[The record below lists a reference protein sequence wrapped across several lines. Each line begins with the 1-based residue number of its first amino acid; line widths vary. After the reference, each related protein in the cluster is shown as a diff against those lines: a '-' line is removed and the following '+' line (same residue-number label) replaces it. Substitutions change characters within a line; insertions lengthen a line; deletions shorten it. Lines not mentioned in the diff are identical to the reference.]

1 MDTAPISTEKE
12 LNLQELLS
20 CLLEKS
26 NSRHF
31 RSCESLTDSD
41 FIMSCLKRVI
51 RQNESGRDFLQFLHE
66 VDDKDIPRSTF
77 FDALKSQRRLAALK
91 DIEDSYHD
99 ELSYRLTEIGIDF
112 LDAFPVLTDYEI
124 FSGDGHFVAHP
135 THTKRSGKK
144 RKVYAAGNVY
154 VLNMRNGLIRHFAAS
169 SDGSTKGHEL
179 PNFKNEIVKRNSLKK
194 TIWILDRAY
203 IDHRFWEN
211 QKKTGNYLISRTKS
225 NFSIIHCGYNPFDKD
240 DPINTGVV
248 ADYNGGFTNTQSTMR
263 IIEYIDP
270 ETGEEMSFF
279 TTLSRKIP
287 PGLICWLYF
296 LRWRIEK
303 SFDCFK
309 NSLGE
314 KKGWAIGNNAIQIQ
328 GIATCMVYNFI
339 HFLSETVQFDQNCKD
354 SKAEKNI

>member
-1 MDTAPISTEKE
+1 MNTVPRSTEKE

-144 RKVYAAGNVY
+144 EKY
-154 VLNMRNGLIRHFAAS
+154 M
-169 SDGSTKGHEL
+169 
-179 PNFKNEIVKRNSLKK
+179 
-194 TIWILDRAY
+194 
-203 IDHRFWEN
+203 
-211 QKKTGNYLISRTKS
+211 Q
-225 NFSIIHCGYNPFDKD
+225 
-240 DPINTGVV
+240 
-248 ADYNGGFTNTQSTMR
+248 
-263 IIEYIDP
+263 P
-270 ETGEEMSFF
+270 ETYM
-279 TTLSRKIP
+279 
-287 PGLICWLYF
+287 Y
-296 LRWRIEK
+296 
-303 SFDCFK
+303 
-309 NSLGE
+309 
-314 KKGWAIGNNAIQIQ
+314 
-328 GIATCMVYNFI
+328 
-339 HFLSETVQFDQNCKD
+339 
-354 SKAEKNI
+354 